1 MTLLQAGSGSLCGL
15 QDLHLDVDRHIWR
28 STCLSTLVFWRHV
41 TLAEPMSPDV
51 ENLMPSLVTP
61 MTTVSP
67 MDDSSLTM
75 RLNSA
80 AGMRTLHTGGT
91 DTSCRLQSSLTAQ
104 HEQQGCV
111 PAVCATSPAETH
123 SL

>member
-1 MTLLQAGSGSLCGL
+1 MHKANRWRVQLGSAVATGL
-15 QDLHLDVDRHIWR
+15 
-28 STCLSTLVFWRHV
+28 TCLSTLVFWRQV

-67 MDDSSLTM
+67 IEDSSLTM

-80 AGMRTLHTGGT
+80 AGIRTLHT
-91 DTSCRLQSSLTAQ
+91 R
-104 HEQQGCV
+104 H
-111 PAVCATSPAETH
+111 ATRV
-123 SL
+123 

>member
-1 MTLLQAGSGSLCGL
+1 MT
-15 QDLHLDVDRHIWR
+15 RYPFEP
-28 STCLSTLVFWRHV
+28 TCLSTLVFWRHV
-41 TLAEPMSPDV
+41 TLAEPMSPEV

-80 AGMRTLHTGGT
+80 AGMRTLHT
-91 DTSCRLQSSLTAQ
+91 
-104 HEQQGCV
+104 
-111 PAVCATSPAETH
+111 
-123 SL
+123 